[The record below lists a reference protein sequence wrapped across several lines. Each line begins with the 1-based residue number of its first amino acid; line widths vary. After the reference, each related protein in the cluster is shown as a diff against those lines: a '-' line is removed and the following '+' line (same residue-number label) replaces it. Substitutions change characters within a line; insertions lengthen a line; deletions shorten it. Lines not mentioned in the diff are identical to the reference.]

1 VLSLATAAAA
11 AAGGYLLGGIP
22 FGAIVSRLAGGPDPR
37 RVGSGRIG
45 GANVARSLGFRWAA
59 LSGLLDVAKAVV
71 AVLLARGLGWGPE
84 AEAVAATAAVLGH
97 GRSPY
102 IGFQG
107 GRGVAPAFGA
117 LVVLAPQAA
126 ALALAVFVCM
136 TAMTRMSSVGSLAAS
151 AVGGAVAVVLALAG
165 WLTPAA
171 GAYGAAA
178 CLVVWAFHHDN
189 IGRLLAGTERRF
201 GSR

>member
-1 VLSLATAAAA
+1 MTVGAASV
-11 AAGGYLLGGIP
+11 GGYLLGGIP
-22 FGAIVSRLAGGPDPR
+22 FGIVVSRLAGGPDPR

-59 LSGLLDVAKAVV
+59 LSGLLDVVKAVV
-71 AVLLARGLGWGPE
+71 AVLLVRAFGWGPE
-84 AEAVAATAAVLGH
+84 AEAVAAVAAVIGH

-117 LVVLAPQAA
+117 LFVLAPQAA
-126 ALALAVFVCM
+126 LLAIAVFVG
-136 TAMTRMSSVGSLAAS
+136 AVAATRISSVGSLAGS
-151 AVGGAVAVVLALAG
+151 AAGGAVAVALALAG
-165 WLTPAA
+165 WLPPAA
-171 GAYGAAA
+171 GAYAAAA
-178 CLVVWAFHHDN
+178 CLLVWAFHHDN

-201 GSR
+201 GSH